1 MSEHRRPLLL
11 RITLVALGVMFVLLE
26 ARLWV
31 SEDGF
36 IGVSRLEDRVA
47 LQKAENEELAERNQ
61 RLHAEVRDLK
71 SGFSALEERARAD
84 LGLISPNETFYLIG
98 DEPGDGESP

>member
-1 MSEHRRPLLL
+1 MTDARRPALL
-11 RITLVALGVMFVLLE
+11 RITLVALGVMLIVLQ

-31 SEDGF
+31 AEDGF
-36 IGVSRLEDRVA
+36 IGVRRLEDRVA
-47 LQKAENEELAERNQ
+47 LQLAENQALAERNQ

-84 LGLISPNETFYLIG
+84 LGLVAPNETFYLIG
-98 DEPGDGESP
+98 DAPTGDSP

>member
-1 MSEHRRPLLL
+1 MNQVRRPIFL
-11 RITLVALGVMFVLLE
+11 RITLIVLGVCLILLQ

-31 SEDGF
+31 SGDGVA
-36 IGVSRLEDRVA
+36 GMQRLGHRVDH
-47 LQKAENEELAERNQ
+47 QRAENTELADRNE

-84 LGLISPNETFYLIG
+84 LGLIAPNETFYVVS
-98 DEPGDGESP
+98 DAPEPGESR

>member
-1 MSEHRRPLLL
+1 ML
-11 RITLVALGVMFVLLE
+11 IVLGVCLILLQ

-36 IGVSRLEDRVA
+36 IGAGRLQDQVN
-47 LQKAENEELAERNQ
+47 LQRAENAALAERNE

-84 LGLISPNETFYLIG
+84 LGLIAPNETFYVVS
-98 DEPGDGESP
+98 DTPEAGESR

>member
-1 MSEHRRPLLL
+1 MSRRRPLFL
-11 RITLVALGVMFVLLE
+11 RITLIVLGVCLILLQ

-31 SEDGF
+31 SADGVA
-36 IGVSRLEDRVA
+36 GMQRLADRVE
-47 LQKAENEELAERNQ
+47 LQRTENRELAERNE

-84 LGLISPNETFYLIG
+84 LGLIAPNETFYVVSDAPEAG
-98 DEPGDGESP
+98 EPR